1 MNIIRKISFVI
12 PVYNEEDNILP
23 LFNEISGVMKTVP
36 HYYEIVFVD
45 DCSVDRSLE
54 VLRKLHLN
62 EPNVRY
68 VSLSKNS
75 GQSAALAAGFKE
87 TTGDVIITLDAD
99 LQNDPNDIPEM
110 LKLYADYD
118 MVAGW
123 RFRRNDTLSKRIA
136 SRIGNRIR
144 MLVTGDEIHD
154 TGCSLKVMKASMLRN
169 IKIFRGLHRFL
180 STLMRM
186 EGASVVEMK
195 VHHRARIFG
204 ESKYTNLRRGIE
216 GLGDLFAVKW
226 MMKRNVPYTIKEVSS
241 ER

>member
-1 MNIIRKISFVI
+1 MTEI
-12 PVYNEEDNILP
+12 PHD
-23 LFNEISGVMKTVP
+23 
-36 HYYEIVFVD
+36 YEIIFVD
-45 DCSVDRSLE
+45 DCSTDRSLE
-54 VLRKLHLN
+54 VLRKLHLIDS
-62 EPNVRY
+62 NVRY
-68 VSLSKNS
+68 VSLSRNS

-87 TTGDVIITLDAD
+87 TTGDVVITMDAD
-99 LQNDPNDIPEM
+99 LQNDPKDIPEM

-144 MLVTGDEIHD
+144 TFVTGDDIHD

-180 STLMRM
+180 STMMRM

-195 VHHRARIFG
+195 VRHRARVFG